1 MRLTSWVNTHPFQL
15 SNCAANQRQKGSY
28 HAKSTLISRS
38 SSRGILMSRVVP
50 FSSACCFTPNQTI
63 RCLHITPQLQKCSPR
78 NQAQE
83 REASVTLPPSN
94 SIMYRNLLFKWRCR
108 IRWRERWHRSW
119 FGSRRES
126 MHKQRCKE
134 YRVFED
140 ATWSYQEISLVLASW
155 MMLTPWW
162 VYCDKCTELYTDA
175 FDIWRA
181 IRVSGWY
188 LVNTITKSACCF
200 GY

>member
-1 MRLTSWVNTHPFQL
+1 MAKLRNVSDDGDDVAVKIPLVNLFQGTPIHCYANVPNQDRAKGEFMRLTSWVNTHPFQL
-15 SNCAANQRQKGSY
+15 SHCAANQRQKGSY

-108 IRWRERWHRSW
+108 IR
-119 FGSRRES
+119 
-126 MHKQRCKE
+126 
-134 YRVFED
+134 
-140 ATWSYQEISLVLASW
+140 
-155 MMLTPWW
+155 
-162 VYCDKCTELYTDA
+162 
-175 FDIWRA
+175 
-181 IRVSGWY
+181 
-188 LVNTITKSACCF
+188 
-200 GY
+200 

>member
-15 SNCAANQRQKGSY
+15 SHCAANQRQKGSY

-38 SSRGILMSRVVP
+38 SSRGLLMSRVVP

-119 FGSRRES
+119 FGSKKRKHAQTK
-126 MHKQRCKE
+126 MQRIPSFWRCHLKLS
-134 YRVFED
+134 RNLSRAGQLNDVD
-140 ATWSYQEISLVLASW
+140 TLMSLLW
-155 MMLTPWW
+155 
-162 VYCDKCTELYTDA
+162 
-175 FDIWRA
+175 
-181 IRVSGWY
+181 
-188 LVNTITKSACCF
+188 
-200 GY
+200 